1 MMKTRKINAIAII
14 LMGLIVWSP
23 VLAGKDP
30 KRLVDPNRRTVKHMN
45 RSIRKEVKSL
55 SKDGYSVEPGAPA
68 MEWQLRKSY
77 DKEFMVDDQGY
88 NQFVIGVGSAI
99 SGIQNAARRH
109 AVSDAGIDAS
119 TLLESQILGLIE
131 NDYNNK
137 LYSRNEYQTLSRMK
151 GVFSNLLANRLPA
164 GVPVCTLIRD
174 NGKFYDYQIRVAFS
188 ARLIAEESNLV
199 VSEILGKENDE
210 LRKKFE
216 RITGLDQMG
225 LPGSDEVERD

>member
-1 MMKTRKINAIAII
+1 MKTRNLKVIAVI
-14 LMGLIVWSP
+14 LIGLIGLSP
-23 VLAGKDP
+23 VKAEKDP
-30 KRLVDPNRRTVKHMN
+30 KRLAEQNRKTIRHMN
-45 RSIRKEVKSL
+45 RSIKKEVKTL
-55 SKDGYSVEPGAPA
+55 SKEGYTVEPGAPA

-174 NGKFYDYQIRVAFS
+174 NGKFYEYQIRVAFS
-188 ARLIAEESNLV
+188 ARLIAENTKLV

-225 LPGSDEVERD
+225 LPVSEED

>member
-1 MMKTRKINAIAII
+1 MKTSMLKVVAMLLISA
-14 LMGLIVWSP
+14 MGLGP
-23 VLAGKDP
+23 VQANPDIKGP
-30 KRLVDPNRRTVKHMN
+30 KEPDRKTIRQMN
-45 RSIRKEVKSL
+45 RSIRKEVKTL
-55 SKDGYSVEPGAPA
+55 TREGYRVEPGAPA

-77 DKEFMVDDQGY
+77 ENEFMVDDQGGS
-88 NQFVIGVGSAI
+88 QFIIGVGSAI

-119 TLLESQILGLIE
+119 TLLESQILGLVE

-151 GVFSNLLANRLPA
+151 GVFSNLLAKKLPA
-164 GVPVCTLIRD
+164 GSPVCTLIRD
-174 NGKFYDYQIRVAFS
+174 NGQYYEYQIRIAFS
-188 ARLIAEESNLV
+188 AKALAQDARMV

-216 RITGLDQMG
+216 RITGLDRLG
-225 LPGSDEVERD
+225 LPTEAE